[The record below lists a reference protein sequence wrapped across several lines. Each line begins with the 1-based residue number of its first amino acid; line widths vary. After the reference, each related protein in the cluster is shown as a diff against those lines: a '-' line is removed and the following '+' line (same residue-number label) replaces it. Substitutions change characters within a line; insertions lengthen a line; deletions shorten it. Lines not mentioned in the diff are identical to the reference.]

1 MANCECHNQM
11 VSIPKMMIEGDDIHQ
26 MLNHIHHIHHLVSIH
41 VTCFFLDSIWWFHQA
56 EPKSA
61 HCSLNLEINGFGATH
76 GAPILE
82 TPYLELCKLQQE
94 VNHEI
99 WCSQVPAQNKLPL
112 WNSFWVHRRQR
123 KRTMRSWTDCLWAF
137 LHVRVVSTTLDVL
150 PWLQCTWWLH
160 LKLLTQCVWVCLGP
174 SKLQMQLLYS
184 SRVIR

>member
-11 VSIPKMMIEGDDIHQ
+11 VSIPKMMIEDDDIHQ

-99 WCSQVPAQNKLPL
+99 CALKFQRRTNYLCGTVSESIGGRERGPCDPERTAFELSSTFVWFQPL
-112 WNSFWVHRRQR
+112 WTFFHGFSAHGGFIW
-123 KRTMRSWTDCLWAF
+123 SCWLS
-137 LHVRVVSTTLDVL
+137 VSGY
-150 PWLQCTWWLH
+150 
-160 LKLLTQCVWVCLGP
+160 VWV
-174 SKLQMQLLYS
+174 LQSCRCNYCILPG
-184 SRVIR
+184 